1 MFPWWCRA
9 ERRTYDHRAARFVVE
24 PNPAAPGNRGGGR
37 GLSRPDGPDRS
48 GVSIRWH
55 AFTGDRHATRKERS
69 GDANPDSPPHNAG
82 AKEAAS
88 EYIAFTD
95 AGIRLDP
102 YWLESLCAAFNP
114 APGAIAPRPD
124 IVFGSYEPVLSKF
137 FHRCAATAYVPARS
151 GKPGQEIRGPVIASC
166 LMRRSIVGAAGGF
179 PPYRA
184 SEDLIFLETIQQRR
198 WSIAYAPAT
207 VAHRGDGRGS
217 PASGKVPTP

>member
-1 MFPWWCRA
+1 MNTSGASYRFNELFRDSKNCTRELRDGECFRGGAGA

-55 AFTGDRHATRKERS
+55 AFTGDRHAARKERS

-124 IVFGSYEPVLSKF
+124 IVFGSYEPILSKF
-137 FHRCAATAYVPARS
+137 FHRCAATA
-151 GKPGQEIRGPVIASC
+151 
-166 LMRRSIVGAAGGF
+166 
-179 PPYRA
+179 
-184 SEDLIFLETIQQRR
+184 
-198 WSIAYAPAT
+198 
-207 VAHRGDGRGS
+207 
-217 PASGKVPTP
+217 